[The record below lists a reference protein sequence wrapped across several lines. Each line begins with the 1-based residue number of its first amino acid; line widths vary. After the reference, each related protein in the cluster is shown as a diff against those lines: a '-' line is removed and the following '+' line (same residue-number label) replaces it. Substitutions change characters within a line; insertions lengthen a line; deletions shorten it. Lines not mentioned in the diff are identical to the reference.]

1 MAALSAE
8 CFGAVDAHRRA
19 PLRELVSV
27 GMGAGTQGAG
37 RGSFPAGFGIA
48 CNGRFY
54 GSMAETMADG
64 IHGTEV
70 HGTTVIGVLRDGKAA
85 LGADGQVTFGSTVLK
100 HTARKVHRLY
110 NDRVLAGFSG
120 ATADAL
126 TLLQRFEEKLEN
138 NHGHLLRAAIELAKE
153 WRTDRYLRHLEA
165 LLLVMDTSH
174 LLLISGTGDVVEP
187 DDCVA
192 AIGSGGAFALAA
204 ARALLQHT
212 QLSARQIVEEAL
224 RIASGICIYTNDAIT
239 IEEL

>member
-1 MAALSAE
+1 MVASSEAA
-8 CFGAVDAHRRA
+8 
-19 PLRELVSV
+19 
-27 GMGAGTQGAG
+27 
-37 RGSFPAGFGIA
+37 
-48 CNGRFY
+48 
-54 GSMAETMADG
+54 
-64 IHGTEV
+64 V

-85 LGADGQVTFGSTVLK
+85 MGADGQVTFGSTVLK
-100 HTARKVHRLY
+100 HGARKVRRLY

-165 LLLVMDTSH
+165 MLLVMDTAH

-187 DDCVA
+187 DDRVA

-224 RIASGICIYTNDAIT
+224 RIASGICIYTNDT
-239 IEEL
+239 LTVEEL